1 MEYAFWNTLH
11 DGTID
16 TISGRI
22 PGDIT
27 LTVGIEY
34 LCAKL
39 PTSAKSL
46 HVTLLGCD
54 LFQYSAYGE
63 KASDDLSR
71 IASVEPEV
79 LSAVAQANYVE
90 VCCVAGTL
98 KAAYRAVELRLIEGQ
113 LISQA
118 ELEAAAV
125 LYWSEWS
132 KRR

>member
-16 TISGRI
+16 AIGGSI

-39 PTSAKSL
+39 PTASKSL
-46 HVTLLGCD
+46 QVSLLGCT
-54 LFQYSAYGE
+54 LFEYTPFGE
-63 KASDDLSR
+63 DTTTELSG
-71 IASVEPEV
+71 IASFEPEV
-79 LSAVAQANYVE
+79 LDAVAREEYIE
-90 VCCVAGTL
+90 VCCSGGTL
-98 KAAYRAVELRLIEGQ
+98 KAAYRAVELRLIEGR
-113 LISQA
+113 LISQD

-125 LYWSEWS
+125 RYWSEWS
-132 KRR
+132 QGK